1 MAEAGLLSGIRVVE
15 AASMIMVPSV
25 GAIMADYGAEVIKL
39 EPIEGDLNRRG
50 HHLPGMPV
58 HEKNHEFCFLP
69 DNRGKKSLAIDMK
82 APEARAIFER
92 LIGKADVFLTNLR
105 PAALERAAMGWAE
118 LKRINPRLI
127 YAQGTGF
134 GDTGPEVDRPGFDS
148 ISYWSR
154 SGMEFGLFPL
164 EGWLGSFGY
173 GTGDHPSGMALF
185 SAVLMALLA
194 REKTGKG
201 TRVSVSLL
209 ASGAWSNAVMIQ
221 AKLLGATF
229 LERRPREQAR
239 SFTSV
244 YYRAGDQRLFKMSI
258 VDQERGFPRA
268 CRAIG
273 RPDLAEAPRYKTM
286 EARKEE
292 GRAAEL
298 VKIFDAAFAT
308 QPFPHW
314 EKKLREAD
322 VPFSLVVNYDEV
334 VADEQMAATKVFT
347 EIDDPVH
354 GRLRTVD
361 SPMHME
367 GHPKVKA
374 RPAPRLGEHSREILA
389 ELGLPEGEIGGLVK
403 RGVVASQG

>member
-1 MAEAGLLSGIRVVE
+1 MAQAGLLSGIRVVE

-25 GAIMADYGAEVIKL
+25 GAIMVDYGAEVIKL
-39 EPIEGDLNRRG
+39 EPPEGDLNRKG
-50 HHLPGMPV
+50 HQLPGMPV
-58 HEKNHEFCFLP
+58 HEKDHEFAFYP

-82 APEARAIFER
+82 APEARNVFRR
-92 LIGKADVFLTNLR
+92 LVESADVFLTNLR
-105 PAALERAAMGWAE
+105 PQALERAGMTWEE
-118 LKRINPRLI
+118 LRKANPRLI
-127 YAQGTGF
+127 YAHGTGF
-134 GDTGPEVDRPGFDS
+134 GDAGPEVDRPGFDS

-173 GTGDHPSGMALF
+173 GTGDHPSGMALL
-185 SAVLMALLA
+185 SAVLMALIA

-209 ASGAWSNAVMIQ
+209 ASGAWSNSVMIQ

-239 SFTSV
+239 SFTAV
-244 YYRAGDQRLFKMSI
+244 YYRAADKRLFKMSI

-273 RPDLAEAPRYKTM
+273 RPELAEDPRYRTL
-286 EARKEE
+286 EDRKVE

-298 VKIFDAAFAT
+298 VRIFDAAFAT
-308 QPFPHW
+308 QPIAHW
-314 EKKLREAD
+314 EQKLREAD

-334 VADEQMAATKVFT
+334 VADRQMAANKVFT
-347 EIDDPVH
+347 EIDHPVH
-354 GRLRTVD
+354 GRFRTVD
-361 SPMHME
+361 SPMHLE
-367 GHPKVKA
+367 GHPKA
-374 RPAPRLGEHSREILA
+374 APRPAPRLGEHSREILA
-389 ELGLPEGEIGGLVK
+389 GLGLPKSEIDALTARK
-403 RGVVASQG
+403 VVVS